1 MSDQID
7 CPEALEALEALE
19 TLDKDSD
26 RALIGAGLQE
36 HLAQCNQCS
45 AVSSFSKRVEDAA
58 RALPFAAAPP
68 EMEAN
73 IMTAVLAEMQ
83 ENSGATSRL
92 EGAKTNELGS
102 RLSLFCAS
110 CAFAIIM
117 FSIDPE
123 IWNLL
128 SWALSLALIVLLK
141 PLIESPSAIAGKV
154 SIEAMN

>member
-7 CPEALEALEALE
+7 CQKALEALE
-19 TLDKDSD
+19 TLNKDSD
-26 RALIGAGLQE
+26 RAQFAAGLKD
-36 HLAQCNQCS
+36 HLAQCSQCS
-45 AVSSFSKRVEDAA
+45 AVSSFSKKVEEAA

-73 IMTAVLAEMQ
+73 IMAAVLADMQ
-83 ENSGATSRL
+83 VNSGATSRF
-92 EGAKTNELGS
+92 EAAKINELGS
-102 RLSLFCAS
+102 RLSLFFAC

-141 PLIESPSAIAGKV
+141 PLIESPRAIAGKV